1 MPSIESIVLG
11 FDFGE
16 VRIGVAVGNRITHTA
31 TAHSII
37 TGASND
43 EKFLKIGKMIAQ
55 WQPATLVVG
64 RPTHPDGAEHEMT
77 ARCEK
82 FARQLEGR
90 FHLPIAMTDE
100 RYSSAVTHNDAEA
113 AAEILQQYLNNE

>member
-1 MPSIESIVLG
+1 MPSLESIVVG

-31 TAHSII
+31 NPHSII

-43 EKFLKIGKMIAQ
+43 EKFEKIAKVIAE

-64 RPTHPDGAEHEMT
+64 RPTHPDGVEHLMT

-82 FARQLEGR
+82 FARQLGGR
-90 FHLPIAMTDE
+90 FNLPVAMADE
-100 RYSSAVTHNDAEA
+100 RYSSAVTSNDAEA
-113 AAEILQQYLNNE
+113 AAEILQQYLQS